1 MLILVLQELNES
13 VRRSHTIVEEVDG
26 KLQHE
31 YENKLGDSLKQ
42 MREDMEQQI
51 RQAREDTEA
60 VFERKVLK
68 HSVYTSRSF
77 VSF

>member
-1 MLILVLQELNES
+1 MLLTLLQELNES
-13 VRRSHTIVEEVDG
+13 IRRSHTVIEEVDG

-31 YENKLGDSLKQ
+31 YENRLGESLKQ

-60 VFERKVLK
+60 VFERKVFKL
-68 HSVYTSRSF
+68 YIYIIIICSF
-77 VSF
+77 